1 MMCGRQIK
9 QSIFAMRNRGA
20 VSGEGGVTTSE
31 RRETSRVPATL
42 QAVLDFNSKDYRYSA
57 TRNISLE
64 GAFVKLTPDSLQK
77 RAKLDLAIRLPSGEK
92 PGFHRFHA
100 EVVRVETDGAGVKF
114 VKLGTESYAALLDFV
129 FSQERPKIS

>member
-1 MMCGRQIK
+1 MPARQIQ

-20 VSGEGGVTTSE
+20 VSGEGGVTKSE
-31 RRETSRVPATL
+31 RREASRIPVIL

-64 GAFVKLTPDSLQK
+64 GAFVKLSPDSLRK

-100 EVVRVETDGAGVKF
+100 EIVRVENDGAGVKF
-114 VKLGTESYAALLDFV
+114 VKLGTDSYAALLDYI
-129 FSQERPKIS
+129 FSRDRPKST